1 MWFLLYLSCTMD
13 PNIRACHPRLDDAHR
28 YISEKD
34 CAVVGLESWRG
45 IEDIKTFKCVYL
57 GRGEPGIPVFPGG
70 RNPAGADHEQEQNN
84 RNAS

>member
-1 MWFLLYLSCTMD
+1 MWFLLFLSCTMD
-13 PNIRACHPRLDDAHR
+13 PNIQACHPRLDDAHR

-34 CAVVGLESWRG
+34 CAVVGYESWRG

-57 GRGEPGIPVFPGG
+57 GRGQG
-70 RNPAGADHEQEQNN
+70 NPAGADQNDEKQTN